1 MKDVGTKANQAVSRK
16 MATEGMVLLQNKQM
30 LPLDP
35 EEDIAVIGP
44 LADVWYKDWYSGI
57 PPYFV
62 TPLDGIRSQSNVAF
76 ERAALQAH
84 IGMADGSYLG
94 VDNGGVVCL
103 QWKMILQKDRKDLS
117 QPAKMSRLG
126 GLFKKFSI
134 LRMYRRQKLLLQN
147 SMVFVRMS
155 ALVHGMERHFALM
168 NLGV

>member
-1 MKDVGTKANQAVSRK
+1 M
-16 MATEGMVLLQNKQM
+16 LLQNKQM

-94 VDNGGVVCL
+94 VDNGGVVCRA
-103 QWKMILQKDRKDLS
+103 DFEH
-117 QPAKMSRLG
+117 AA
-126 GLFKKFSI
+126 LF
-134 LRMYRRQKLLLQN
+134 
-147 SMVFVRMS
+147 
-155 ALVHGMERHFALM
+155 
-168 NLGV
+168 

>member
-1 MKDVGTKANQAVSRK
+1 
-16 MATEGMVLLQNKQM
+16 M

-94 VDNGGVVCL
+94 VADFEHAALFELECWDDEQVTIRFVENG
-103 QWKMILQKDRKDLS
+103 
-117 QPAKMSRLG
+117 
-126 GLFKKFSI
+126 
-134 LRMYRRQKLLLQN
+134 KLLTVEDDFAKGQEGLVTA
-147 SMVFVRMS
+147 SKDEPFGWFVKEIFHLTNVQT
-155 ALVHGMERHFALM
+155 AEAAITEQHLCGCQH
-168 NLGV
+168 